1 MPDKNFNDIQF
12 DEVLESMRAEEAPEA
27 EFFAA
32 RERVW
37 KRLAAESP
45 ELPAALP
52 TAAETLCANFREQ
65 FGAYHEGTL
74 SGARKLLMEDH
85 LGRCPACRRA
95 FAQFEGRAPKVVAMP
110 SSGVSRSRMVFSQ
123 PWAKW
128 AIAASLALVGV
139 YAGRDRIDSALAP
152 GGPRATIA
160 SVDGQLFNLAGAP
173 LKAGASL
180 SEKEVIRT
188 GPGAHAR
195 LTLADGSQVE
205 VNERTQLAV
214 LAAWSGQTISLER
227 GDIIVEAAKQ
237 RRGRLRVVT
246 RDSVASVKGT
256 VFAVSAGVSGSLVGV
271 VRGAVEVEQPGAVK
285 LLAPGQ
291 HTGSTPTLEAVEL
304 REAVQWSK
312 DREKY
317 YSLISE
323 LKTIEKEL
331 AATLSPTARTSTRLL
346 NQMPAQTLVYAAIPN
361 LGNAIDRAVD
371 LIEQRARNSEAL
383 REWWTSRGATEVKA
397 FLEHVQSIT
406 PMLGDEIVFVL
417 AGANSWKD
425 AYPLFMAEVKDG
437 QSDALLKTFDAT
449 LSSVGEAKAVRQIYN
464 GIFMISKDNA
474 TLAKARAALGQG
486 AGSEFARD
494 LAARYNRGVSWLW
507 AADISPLA
515 APVDAE
521 AAAWLGISRMKN
533 VSIEMRS
540 YGGQDLNEASLAFVG
555 ARSGFASWLAAPAPA
570 GSAEYIPTDALGAI
584 SANTRDPKQVWDELL
599 RTVGKVDKGFGKSMD
614 ELAAKT
620 GIHAGDDI
628 IASIGNDFT
637 LAFTPPA
644 LPVPGWFF
652 AIEVY
657 NPAALNSAIDRIAAL
672 SENNVKVRRETV
684 DGREWFTLE
693 TGNALTALTWTYDR
707 GYLVMATDRA
717 VARKAI
723 DTRNGGFP
731 LVHSAIFRNE
741 LPSSGNIH
749 QSAFVW
755 VNTQGALASLAGLAP
770 NPAIKSLMEN
780 RAPALIVIDGET
792 ERIHA
797 YSRTRLTS
805 LVLDMLSAAEVKE
818 KDSGGPNPKA
828 RTHFKL

>member
-1 MPDKNFNDIQF
+1 MSDKNFNDIQF
-12 DEVLESMRAEEAPEA
+12 DELLESMRAEEAPEA
-27 EFFAA
+27 EFVAA

-37 KRLAAESP
+37 KRLAAESS

-65 FGAYHEGTL
+65 FSAYHDRSL

-110 SSGVSRSRMVFSQ
+110 AGASKPRFVSQ

-139 YAGRDRIDSALAP
+139 YAGRDRIDAALAP
-152 GGPRATIA
+152 GGPTATLA
-160 SVDGQLFNLAGAP
+160 SANGQIFTLAGQP
-173 LKAGASL
+173 LKAGAAISA
-180 SEKEVIRT
+180 KEVIRT

-195 LTLADGSQVE
+195 LQLADGSQVE
-205 VNERTQLAV
+205 VNERTQFAV

-291 HTGSTPTLEAVEL
+291 HTGSTPNLEAVEI
-304 REAVQWSK
+304 REAVQWSQ

-317 YSLISE
+317 FTVLSE

-331 AATLSPTARTSTRLL
+331 AATLSPTSRTSTRLL
-346 NQMPAQTLVYAAIPN
+346 NQMPAQTLMYAAIPN

-383 REWWTSRGATEVKA
+383 REWWTSRGATDVKE
-397 FLEHVQSIT
+397 FLDRFRNIT

-417 AGANSWKD
+417 AGGSSWKES
-425 AYPLFMAEVKDG
+425 YPLFMAEVRDG
-437 QSDALLKTFDAT
+437 QGDTLLKSIDAAF
-449 LSSVGEAKAVRQIYN
+449 SHAGEVKVAREVSNNILL
-464 GIFMISKDNA
+464 ITKDNA
-474 TLAKARAALGQG
+474 TLAKARASLGQG
-486 AGSEFARD
+486 AQSEFARD
-494 LAARYNRGVSWLW
+494 LAARYSRGVSWLW
-507 AADISPLA
+507 ASDLSSLSAQT
-515 APVDAE
+515 DAE
-521 AAAWLGISRMKN
+521 TASWLGVSRMKN

-540 YGGQDLNEASLAFVG
+540 SGGQDLNEASLAFAG
-555 ARSGFASWLAAPAPA
+555 SRSGFASWLAAPAPA
-570 GSAEYIPTDALGAI
+570 GSAEYIPTDALGAF

-599 RTVGKVDKGFGKSMD
+599 RTVGKLDKGFGKAME
-614 ELAAKT
+614 ELTAKT
-620 GIHAGDDI
+620 GIQVGDDI

-637 LAFTPPA
+637 VALTPPA

-657 NPAALNSAIDRIAAL
+657 NPSALNTAIERIAGL
-672 SENNVKVRRETV
+672 SQNKLTVSRETV
-684 DGREWFTLE
+684 EGREWFTLN
-693 TGNALTALTWTYDR
+693 TGTALTNLTWTYDR

-717 VARKAI
+717 IARKAI

-731 LVHSAIFRNE
+731 LVHSAMFRNE
-741 LPSSGNIH
+741 LPSSGNVH
-749 QSAFVW
+749 QSAFLW
-755 VNTQGALASLAGLAP
+755 VNTQGALSTLAGLAP
-770 NPAIKSLMEN
+770 NPALKSLMEN
-780 RAPALIVIDGET
+780 RAPALFVIDGET

-805 LVLDMLSAAEVKE
+805 LVLDMLSASEAKQAPRPA
-818 KDSGGPNPKA
+818 KKS
-828 RTHFKL
+828 